1 MNGKNEDKQNMTGL
15 SEGSRFF
22 KQYLIINME
31 NTMKTITYI
40 FIALKCVIFCV
51 LYMTFYSLHNSVKL
65 PSKMQKMAVQ
75 GL

>member
-1 MNGKNEDKQNMTGL
+1 
-15 SEGSRFF
+15 
-22 KQYLIINME
+22 ME

-51 LYMTFYSLHNSVKL
+51 LYMTFYSVHNSVKL